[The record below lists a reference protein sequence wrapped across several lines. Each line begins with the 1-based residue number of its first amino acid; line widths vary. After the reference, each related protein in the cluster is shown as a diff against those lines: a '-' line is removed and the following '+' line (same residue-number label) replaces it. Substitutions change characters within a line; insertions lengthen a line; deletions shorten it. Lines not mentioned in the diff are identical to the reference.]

1 MMKNAALTFLVLSLV
16 GLIGWVV
23 VRFTRPIFGVSV
35 EGFMVLVL
43 ISLGFTVAISLTEL
57 AFPSQ
62 KKN

>member
-1 MMKNAALTFLVLSLV
+1 MMKNAALAFLAVSLV

-23 VRFTRPIFGVSV
+23 ARFTRPIFGVTN
-35 EGFMVLVL
+35 EGFMVLIL
-43 ISLGFTVAISLTEL
+43 ISLGFTTALSLFEL